1 MRFRQRSEGSQMPE
15 VNLVP
20 MMDVLMTVLTFFILI
35 SMTLSGQPMMNVILP
50 LLQGEQG
57 AEKAPKPEKL
67 VVGLDNQGQILLD
80 SKTVTIDQMAEQVVS
95 FLEKHPEGS
104 VVLKADSKLKYDK
117 VVQMLE
123 VMRDIGGDQVS
134 LAIDRKQ

>member
-1 MRFRQRSEGSQMPE
+1 MPE

-50 LLQGEQG
+50 LLQGKQG
-57 AEKAPKPEKL
+57 AEQAPKAEKL

-80 SKTVTIDQMAEQVVS
+80 SKPATIDQMAEQVVS
-95 FLEKHPEGS
+95 FLEKNPEGS
-104 VVLKADSKLKYDK
+104 VLLKADSKLKYDK
-117 VVQMLE
+117 VVQVLE
-123 VMRDIGGDQVS
+123 VMRDIGGDQVA
-134 LAIDRKQ
+134 LAIERKQ